1 MRVFPLIAAALAL
14 SAATPGDVSHDELL
28 AFADRFDAAQIAKDG
43 AALEEMVADDLV
55 FIQSSGKREGKA
67 EFIAGWTGPD
77 ERYEPIE
84 ITDRVVVPLGPDAGI
99 VGGAVVLKGTS
110 AGKPFAA
117 PIRFADT
124 FRRIDGKW
132 RAVHIQVTKLP

>member
-1 MRVFPLIAAALAL
+1 MKAFPLIAAALAL

-84 ITDRVVVPLGPDAGI
+84 ITDRIVVPLGPDAGI

-110 AGKPFAA
+110 AGKPSPRRSASPTPFAA
-117 PIRFADT
+117 STANGARST
-124 FRRIDGKW
+124 SR
-132 RAVHIQVTKLP
+132 

>member
-1 MRVFPLIAAALAL
+1 MKRPLAAAAALL
-14 SAATPGDVSHDELL
+14 LTAAAPDASRDELI

-55 FIQSSGKREGKA
+55 FIHSSGRRLGKA

-77 ERYEPIE
+77 ETYEPIAM
-84 ITDRVVVPLGPDAGI
+84 TDRVVVPLGPDAGI
-99 VGGAVVLKGTS
+99 VGGAVVLRGTS
-110 AGKPFAA
+110 GGKPFAA

-124 FRRIDGKW
+124 FRRVDGRW